1 MSINPNFVNALKKW
15 ASYDREIKQQNL
27 IVKNLKD
34 KKDELE
40 SALLKY
46 MENNE
51 LTNTQLTLGG
61 HTIKYNKTLTP
72 ASLSIKLIEEVLS
85 EYLNNQSDV
94 VNICNNIKQKRFNNN
109 KVQVSLKN
117 KIIKERR
124 SKSKSK
130 SYNRKSLK

>member
-1 MSINPNFVNALKKW
+1 MSINLNFVNALKKW

-46 MENNE
+46 MENNN
-51 LTNTQLTLGG
+51 LTNTQLTLSG
-61 HTIKYNKTLTP
+61 HNINYNKTLTP

-109 KVQVSLKN
+109 KVQVSLKKKLLKKSALN
-117 KIIKERR
+117 LNQKIIIE
-124 SKSKSK
+124 
-130 SYNRKSLK
+130 SL

>member
-1 MSINPNFVNALKKW
+1 MSVNPNFVNALKKW
-15 ASYDREIKQQNL
+15 ASYDKEIKQQNL

-34 KKDELE
+34 KKEELE

-46 MENNE
+46 MENNN
-51 LTNTQLTLGG
+51 LTNTQLTLSG
-61 HTIKYNKTLTP
+61 HNINYNKILTP
-72 ASLSIKLIEEVLS
+72 ASLSIKIIEEVLS
-85 EYLNNQSDV
+85 DYLNNQSDV

-109 KVQVSLKN
+109 KVQVSLK
-117 KIIKERR
+117 KKVIKERR

>member
-1 MSINPNFVNALKKW
+1 MSINLNFVNALKKW
-15 ASYDREIKQQNL
+15 ASYDRDIKQQNL
-27 IVKNLKD
+27 MVKNLKD

-46 MENNE
+46 MENNN

-61 HTIKYNKTLTP
+61 HNIKYNKTLTP

-109 KVQVSLKN
+109 KVQVSLKK

>member
-1 MSINPNFVNALKKW
+1 MSINLNFVNALKKW

-46 MENNE
+46 MENNN
-51 LTNTQLTLGG
+51 LTNTQLTLSG
-61 HTIKYNKTLTP
+61 HNINYNKTLTP

-109 KVQVSLKN
+109 KVQVSLKK
-117 KIIKERR
+117 KIIKEKR

-130 SYNRKSLK
+130 N

>member
-1 MSINPNFVNALKKW
+1 MSINLNFVNALKKW

-46 MENNE
+46 MENNN
-51 LTNTQLTLGG
+51 LTNTQLTLSG
-61 HTIKYNKTLTP
+61 HNINYNKTLTP

-109 KVQVSLKN
+109 KVQVSLKK
-117 KIIKERR
+117 KIIKEKR

-130 SYNRKSLK
+130 NYNRKSLK

>member
-1 MSINPNFVNALKKW
+1 MSINLNFVNALKKW
-15 ASYDREIKQQNL
+15 ASYDKEIKQQNL

-46 MENNE
+46 MENNN
-51 LTNTQLTLGG
+51 LTNTQLTLSG
-61 HTIKYNKTLTP
+61 HNINYNKTITP

-94 VNICNNIKQKRFNNN
+94 INICNNIKQKRFNNN
-109 KVQVSLKN
+109 KVQVSLKK

>member
-15 ASYDREIKQQNL
+15 ASYDRDIKQQNL
-27 IVKNLKD
+27 MVKNLKD

-46 MENNE
+46 MENNN

-61 HTIKYNKTLTP
+61 HNIKYNKTLTP

-109 KVQVSLKN
+109 KVQVSLKK

>member
-1 MSINPNFVNALKKW
+1 MSINLNFVNALKKW

-46 MENNE
+46 MENNN
-51 LTNTQLTLGG
+51 LTNTQLTLSG
-61 HTIKYNKTLTP
+61 HNINYNKTLTP

-94 VNICNNIKQKRFNNN
+94 VNICNNIKQKRLNNN
-109 KVQVSLKN
+109 KVQISLKK
-117 KIIKERR
+117 KIIKEKR